1 MNWFIDLL
9 TESSVAHTLLIIS
22 LVISFGLALGEIPFF
37 KIKLGIAGVLFSG
50 LAFGHFGITIA
61 PHIMHFLREFGLIL
75 FVYAIGLQVGPGFV
89 NSFLQNG
96 IKLNIM
102 AASIV
107 ILGAIITVLISTIG
121 NIDIPVAVGLFS
133 GATTN
138 TPSLAAAQEILG
150 GMSSIDSETLKHPGL
165 GYAVAYPFGIIGII
179 ITMLLTKYLFKIN
192 VEDEAT
198 SFLQAQKANANRPVW
213 IDLEIENTNLDGL
226 TIAQIPFFDSM
237 HVVVTRIL
245 HEGKVKVVNNQ
256 TQLATGD
263 SIRLVGNKKKLEE
276 LKILIGPESEFN
288 LKEISSN
295 LFTKRFV
302 VTNKEAVGK
311 TVGELRTFYGVII
324 PRLLRPEVELT
335 PTNAVHIQFGD
346 ELHIVGSKESL
357 KQVEQILGN
366 SLEKLSHPQIVP
378 IFIGITL
385 GVILGSWPFFVPGVP
400 SAIKLGLAGGPL
412 IIAIIL
418 SRVGNWGT
426 MTWHLPKSSN
436 IILKDIGIVL
446 FLGCVGLNSGD
457 QFVNT
462 LTNGDGLYWMA
473 CSILITL
480 LPLLIVAFVAKGL
493 YKMNFLSVCGLL
505 AGSMTDPPAL
515 AFANSF
521 SRSSA
526 VSIAYATVY
535 PLVMILRIIS
545 AQLIILFFIN

>member
-1 MNWFIDLL
+1 MDWFINLL
-9 TESSVAHTLLIIS
+9 TEQSVAHTLLIIS
-22 LVISFGLALGEIPFF
+22 LVISTGLAFGEIPFF

-50 LAFGHFGITIA
+50 LAFGHFGITIDS
-61 PHIMHFLREFGLIL
+61 HIMHFLREFGLIL

-96 IKLNIM
+96 IRLNVM

-107 ILGAIITVLISTIG
+107 ILGAFITVGISYIG
-121 NIDIPVAVGLFS
+121 GIKIPVAVGLFS

-150 GMSSIDSETLKHPGL
+150 GMPSIDSETLKHPGL

-179 ITMLLTKYLFKIN
+179 LTMLLTKYFFKIN
-192 VEDEAT
+192 IESEA
-198 SFLQAQKANANRPVW
+198 SIFHNNQKENANRPVW
-213 IDLEIENTNLDGL
+213 IDLKIENINLNGL
-226 TIAQIPFFDSM
+226 KVEQIPFFEAM
-237 HVVVTRIL
+237 QVVVTRIL
-245 HEGKVKVVNNQ
+245 HDNKVKVVNNK

-263 SIRLVGNKKKLEE
+263 SIRLVGEKKKLEE
-276 LKILIGPESEFN
+276 LKMLIGAESEYN
-288 LKEISSN
+288 LKDISAN
-295 LFTKRFV
+295 LFTKRYV

-311 TVGELRTFYGVII
+311 TVGELRTFYGIII
-324 PRLLRPEVELT
+324 PRLHRPEVELT
-335 PTNAVHIQFGD
+335 PSNSVHIQFGD
-346 ELHIVGSKESL
+346 ELHVVGSEESL
-357 KQVEQILGN
+357 KQVEKVLGN

-385 GVILGSWPFFVPGVP
+385 GVTLGSWPFFIPGIP

-418 SRVGNWGT
+418 SRIGNWGT

-446 FLGCVGLNSGD
+446 FLACVGLHSGD

-462 LTNGDGLYWMA
+462 LVNGDGLYWMA

-480 LPLLIVAFVAKGL
+480 LPLLIVAFIAKGI
-493 YKMNFLSVCGLL
+493 YKVNFLSVCGLL

-521 SRSSA
+521 SNSSA

-535 PLVMILRIIS
+535 PLVMILRIIF
-545 AQLIILFFIN
+545 AQLIILFFMN